1 MKAKEYFEKYVNE
14 NQDKSNEWKIVK
26 TFRDIFCEGQK
37 MAKNRNA
44 KTIRAYEAIFKELNI
59 KENSFCRMV
68 NKIDDMQLKR
78 WFYEFKHGHPFLLSE
93 ETDII
98 VETRLND
105 RACKW
110 MDDNEIQELVKLRV
124 KAMYEKKFP
133 NAKRWSLPVFNCI

>member
-1 MKAKEYFEKYVNE
+1 MKKETSINHCTPTIG
-14 NQDKSNEWKIVK
+14 NTLLCAVK
-26 TFRDIFCEGQK
+26 NG
-37 MAKNRNA
+37 
-44 KTIRAYEAIFKELNI
+44 
-59 KENSFCRMV
+59 
-68 NKIDDMQLKR
+68 QLKR

-105 RACKW
+105 RARKW

-133 NAKRWSLPVFNCI
+133 NAKRWSLPIFNCTQRMSTCVRWRLER

>member
-59 KENSFCRMV
+59 KGNSFCRMV
-68 NKIDDMQLKR
+68 NKIDDMQLKNNA
-78 WFYEFKHGHPFLLSE
+78 FMLFVQSE
-93 ETDII
+93 
-98 VETRLND
+98 
-105 RACKW
+105 
-110 MDDNEIQELVKLRV
+110 NEDFFNAV
-124 KAMYEKKFP
+124 YP
-133 NAKRWSLPVFNCI
+133 NGI